1 MDSKIRLVL
10 MLALDAVLV
19 NVAFTAALLLRFDFA
34 VSQQQWQTYF
44 YWAPAMTL
52 LMLLSFYLFKLYQR
66 VWAYASTGE
75 LMAIVYSVTAGITLF
90 YALTYIFHITLPRSV
105 VAMGWALIILLIG
118 FARFTW
124 RMYVQKQKRNGRKP
138 GRNALIVGA
147 GDAGAMVARELKN
160 HDSDLEPIGF
170 VDDDNSKQGQ
180 QLLGLTVLG
189 TRDKLPQL
197 VQRHGVEEII
207 IAMPSVGGGVIREL
221 VDICKTTGARLQILP
236 GVYEIIDGKVSVNH
250 IRKVQLEDLL
260 GREPVKVNLAEMA
273 RYLEGQAVMVTGAG
287 GSIGSELCRQIAGFK
302 PDKLILLG
310 HGENSI
316 HKIWLELQN
325 QHPGLNLNIQ
335 IADVRDKLK
344 IERVFREQRPKAVF
358 HAAAHKHVP
367 LMEMHP
373 GEAVKTN
380 VFGTMNVASMAS
392 RYGVGTF
399 VMISTDKA
407 VNPTSVMGATKRIA
421 EIIVQK
427 MCRESSTRFTAVRFG
442 NVLGS
447 NGSVV
452 PIFKEQIARGGP
464 VTITHP
470 DMVRYFMTIPEA
482 VQLVIQAGAM
492 ASGEEVF
499 VLNMGKPVK
508 IVDMARDMIRLSG
521 FIPDVDIQIIYTGI
535 RPGEKL
541 FEELLTD
548 EEGATTTRHSRIFVA
563 RCPVVNEAVLQ
574 LELLRL
580 EERGLTNIGAG
591 DVFEVLNNLIYSCHQ
606 ETTRRTLALV
616 K

>member
-1 MDSKIRLVL
+1 MDSKIRLIL

-19 NVAFTAALLLRFDFA
+19 NVAFLAALLLRFDFL
-34 VSQQQWQTYF
+34 VPQQQWQTYF

-52 LMLLSFYLFKLYQR
+52 LMLLSCYFFKLYQR

-75 LMAIVYSVTAGITLF
+75 LMAIVYSVTTGITLF
-90 YALTYIFHITLPRSV
+90 YALTYIVHITLPRSV
-105 VAMGWALIILLIG
+105 VAMSWALIILLIG
-118 FARFTW
+118 FTRFTW
-124 RMYVQKQKRNGRKP
+124 RMYVQNQKRNGRKP
-138 GRNALIVGA
+138 GRKALIVGA

-189 TRDKLPQL
+189 ARDKLPQL

-221 VDICKTTGARLQILP
+221 VDICKATGARLQILP

-250 IRKVQLEDLL
+250 IREVQLEDLL
-260 GREPVKVNLAEMA
+260 GREPVKVNLEEMA

-325 QHPGLNLNIQ
+325 LHPDLNLNIQ

-344 IERVFREQRPKAVF
+344 IERVFKEQRPKAVF

-380 VFGTMNVASMAS
+380 VFGTMNVASNAS

-427 MCRESSTRFTAVRFG
+427 MCRESNTRFTAVRFG

-548 EEGATTTRHSRIFVA
+548 EEGAATTRHSRIFVA

-580 EERGLTNIGAG
+580 EERGLTNIEAG
-591 DVFEVLNNLIYSCHQ
+591 DVFEVLNNLIYSCQQ
-606 ETTRRTLALV
+606 ETTRRALAMV